1 MKRVLLFVLAFVLG
15 MGTFAVIKNVG
26 DDSGP
31 DDTEIIEAVRRT
43 EEVSLVSLA
52 IQGIKTERKTNSK
65 IFFGIDIPLTSKT
78 LFLKYSF
85 AAKLGV
91 DGAKVKVTK
100 TAANSYLITIPK
112 FTFIGYDDPTFEIA
126 AEKGGALS
134 WARADI
140 DATSVVNEIL
150 SEKAQRAYLVKYD
163 ELLRA
168 QTRVFYDSLIH
179 GIDPAITTTFKF
191 A

>member
-85 AAKLGV
+85 AAKLGRFWTKIRSALPLRHSARTRTSPP
-91 DGAKVKVTK
+91 GASSVRRVSGSALHSARSTVMP
-100 TAANSYLITIPK
+100 SRSISSMRRV
-112 FTFIGYDDPTFEIA
+112 IGSS
-126 AEKGGALS
+126 GRS
-134 WARADI
+134 
-140 DATSVVNEIL
+140 S
-150 SEKAQRAYLVKYD
+150 
-163 ELLRA
+163 
-168 QTRVFYDSLIH
+168 
-179 GIDPAITTTFKF
+179 
-191 A
+191 